1 MTLFLILL
9 CMICPGLLWACARL
23 RGDIHALSR
32 QLEEIMQESHIEL
45 TVNSRQKCMLELCGK
60 LNRVLSLKDADYL
73 QYKKAEKQLKQ
84 DIANLAHDIR
94 TPLTGAS
101 GYVQL
106 ARECEAASK
115 KEYYL
120 QTAENR
126 LAELEDMLEKLFLY
140 TKLTGEDYSLSPEN
154 RKEIQVLPLLGDCL
168 LSLHAQFEKAGT
180 APELDFPSEDF
191 RVYAEEEA
199 LRRIFLNLIQNALIH
214 GAGGLRIS
222 QGEVFA
228 QGNTVSAGI
237 VSDKDN
243 FGFSAETTSED
254 DSISMTLRKGSCCL
268 VFENPVSSDCAPDA
282 SRIFDRFYKADPARR
297 KGSSGLG
304 LFIVRELMR
313 KMDGEAIARISN
325 CRLQIILIFN
335 K

>member
-1 MTLFLILL
+1 
-9 CMICPGLLWACARL
+9 MICPGLLWACARL

-168 LSLHAQFEKAGT
+168 LSLYAQFEKAGT

-228 QGNTVSAGI
+228 QGNTVSG
-237 VSDKDN
+237 
-243 FGFSAETTSED
+243 
-254 DSISMTLRKGSCCL
+254 L
-268 VFENPVSSDCAPDA
+268 VFENPVSSDCFPDA